1 MTSGLRAA
9 AAGMSLQ
16 LHKQDVYAG
25 NLANAG
31 TVGYRRADVAV
42 GTFAD
47 ALDRAAARPTG
58 QATVVHLAQGP
69 IHETGDPFDLAI
81 NGPGMFTL
89 LTPDG
94 TRYTRDGR
102 FHLDAQGRLLSLS
115 GHQVMG
121 REGPIALPG
130 SELVVTESGQVFSE
144 SQFVD
149 RLFIAR
155 FEGSEQLTRTP
166 EGLFDIAGAP
176 RLAEDAVVRQGC
188 VEEAN
193 VSVVR
198 EMAQMISGFR
208 AFEASA
214 VALRMT
220 DETLSTLIDA
230 TGS

>member
-1 MTSGLRAA
+1 
-9 AAGMSLQ
+9 MSLQ
-16 LHKQDVYAG
+16 IRKQDVYAS

-31 TVGYRRADVAV
+31 TVGYRRSNVAV
-42 GTFAD
+42 GSFAR
-47 ALDRAAARPTG
+47 ALDQAHARPAAR
-58 QATVVHLAQGP
+58 ATVVDVAQGP

-102 FHLDAQGRLLSLS
+102 FHLDAQNRLLSLG

-121 REGPIALPG
+121 REGPITLPG
-130 SELVVTESGQVFSE
+130 PEFLVTESGQVFSE
-144 SQFVD
+144 GKFVD
-149 RLFIAR
+149 ELFIAR
-155 FEGSEQLTRTP
+155 FEGSEQLTRAAD
-166 EGLFDIAGAP
+166 GLFDIAGGP
-176 RLAEDAVVRQGC
+176 MLAEDASVQQGC
-188 VEEAN
+188 LEEAN

-198 EMAQMISGFR
+198 EMAQMMSGLR
-208 AFEASA
+208 AFEAGA
-214 VALRMT
+214 IALRLT